1 MYCIIVLHDSHK
13 EAPRHNV
20 RKRKCGV
27 CLPQYVW
34 SAFFV
39 AYVLKRVFFF
49 LSFGHCLSIMSPFFC
64 VRFLRNVFCCTVRL
78 WWWLG
83 GALLYNLNGLTSLTR
98 TILCEDD

>member
-1 MYCIIVLHDSHK
+1 MYCTIVLHDSHK

-39 AYVLKRVFFF
+39 AYVLKRVFF
-49 LSFGHCLSIMSPFFC
+49 LSFFWALPFNH
-64 VRFLRNVFCCTVRL
+64 VSFL
-78 WWWLG
+78 
-83 GALLYNLNGLTSLTR
+83 
-98 TILCEDD
+98 LCEVFKKCFLLHSATVVVVGGGHYYIISTA